1 MVKKAVNGA
10 QGNDGENTIYKVSP
24 DLRLHP
30 GHALTK
36 SRRRIGM
43 LYPLPLDPDD

>member
-24 DLRLHP
+24 VPFLDVRLD
-30 GHALTK
+30 A
-36 SRRRIGM
+36 
-43 LYPLPLDPDD
+43 DQV